1 MMTQVFVIWLVLQW
15 IGGGHLARS
24 EAHSG
29 IFNDED
35 IQRHDSACT
44 GLITLRGTS
53 GFRVLTSNLT
63 AAVRKISV
71 VEAEVEGCWC
81 WHLYSGRQGTGKRL
95 ELGRGVHS
103 PNSLNVKSV
112 YIVECTEARSFFKE
126 AVLSDNEVGERRKTS
141 PPTTTTVKVT
151 TRTTSTTSTSTSPPT
166 TTTTCTTSTSTTTTA
181 TTTTT

>member
-29 IFNDED
+29 IFNDQD

-44 GLITLRGTS
+44 GLITLRGPS
-53 GFRVLTSNLT
+53 GFQVLTSNLT

-126 AVLSDNEVGERRKTS
+126 AVLSDNEVGGRRKTS
-141 PPTTTTVKVT
+141 PP
-151 TRTTSTTSTSTSPPT
+151 

-181 TTTTT
+181 TTTTTPTTTVAATTATT